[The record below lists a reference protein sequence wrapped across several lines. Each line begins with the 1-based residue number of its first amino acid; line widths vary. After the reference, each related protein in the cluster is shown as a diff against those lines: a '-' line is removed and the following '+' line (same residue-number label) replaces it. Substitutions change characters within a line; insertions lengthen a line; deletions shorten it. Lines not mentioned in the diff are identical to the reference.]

1 MLHQRVKDLSLVHFL
16 LRDYFDSARHF
27 SVDIACLVDFAE
39 LACSELLLKAILLLY
54 VIDFMESFSRLKLHE
69 SFCVAADSYRVL
81 LHILNT
87 LTLIRTTLYR
97 DRFWLRRLGQFVEIF
112 K

>member
-16 LRDYFDSARHF
+16 LRDYFDGARHF
-27 SVDIACLVDFAE
+27 SVDIACFVDFAE
-39 LACSELLLKAILLLY
+39 LACAELFLKVILLLN
-54 VIDFMESFSRLKLHE
+54 VIDFMKSFSRLKLHE

-81 LHILNT
+81 LHIFNT
-87 LTLIRTTLYR
+87 LTLIRTSHNR
-97 DRFWLRRLGQFVEIF
+97 DRFWLRRLRKFVEIF

>member
-16 LRDYFDSARHF
+16 LRDYFDGARHL
-27 SVDIACLVDFAE
+27 SENIACFVDFAE
-39 LACSELLLKAILLLY
+39 LACAELLLKVVLFLN

-81 LHILNT
+81 LHIFNT
-87 LTLIRTTLYR
+87 LALIRTTHNR
-97 DRFWLRRLGQFVEIF
+97 DRFRLRRLRKFVEIF

>member
-27 SVDIACLVDFAE
+27 SVDIACFVDFAE
-39 LACSELLLKAILLLY
+39 LACTKLLLKGVLLLNI
-54 VIDFMESFSRLKLHE
+54 IDFMESLHRLKLHE
-69 SFCVAADSYRVL
+69 SFCVASDSLRVFL
-81 LHILNT
+81 DILDT
-87 LTLIRTTLYR
+87 LNLMRASRNR
-97 DRFWLRRLGQFVEIF
+97 DRFWLRRLREFVEIF